1 MAYATHHHRHGA
13 GQRNGTDQHGYGCFG
28 PRGPHGPHGPH
39 GNHIMGTVTIDGRGQ
54 LVIPREARD
63 ALDIQAGDRFVVFG
77 NAHRRSLSLVSAD
90 YFDGFADMFMSR
102 SSQLEKLA
110 RDLRGMSDDEDSW
123 EDDRAEEGERS
134 HGGVEAQAPRDGSAS
149 KPASDADKPGE

>member
-1 MAYATHHHRHGA
+1 MTYTTHHHRHGA

-28 PRGPHGPHGPH
+28 PHGPH
-39 GNHIMGTVTIDGRGQ
+39 GNHIMGTVTVDGRGQ

-77 NAHRRSLSLVSAD
+77 NTHRRSLSLVRAD
-90 YFDGFADMFMSR
+90 YFDGFADMLMSR

-110 RDLRGMSDDEDSW
+110 RDLRGMSDDEDAW
-123 EDDRAEEGERS
+123 EDDRPEEGERPV
-134 HGGVEAQAPRDGSAS
+134 GAAGAQTSDNDDAPKST
-149 KPASDADKPGE
+149 SDAGKPGE